1 MLKRINWRAVF
12 ITTIWLLSLGGLITL
27 MSFIEVK
34 KAETTCKK
42 INVILPGNQFF
53 IERSEVDAIL
63 NEKGGLLVGRRLD
76 GINIQDLENK
86 LKANP
91 FIEYAKVYLDM
102 DGVLHAN
109 IRQRVPILRIF
120 NLSGQDY
127 YVDQNGLKVPLSD
140 HFTPKVLV
148 ANGEIVESFDGKVD
162 TLKNQLSKDL
172 FHMAQFIDKD
182 PLWTDQIVQLYVD
195 DHKDI
200 ELVPRVGNQRI
211 IFGDVDGME
220 TKFRNLKLFYKKAIP
235 KVGWDAY
242 SVINLKFDGQI
253 VCVKRDS
260 TLKNNNTKP
269 SPSEQDSLAKKLNTI
284 QDSTKKVL

>member
-12 ITTIWLLSLGGLITL
+12 ITIIWVLSLGGLITL

-63 NEKGGLLVGRRLD
+63 NENGALLVGRRLE

-109 IRQRVPILRIF
+109 IKQRVPILRIF
-120 NLSGQDY
+120 NLSGQDF
-127 YVDQNGLKVPLSD
+127 YVDQNGFKVPLSD
-140 HFTPKVLV
+140 HFTPKVLA
-148 ANGEIVESFDGKVD
+148 ANGQILESFDGKVD
-162 TLKNQLSKDL
+162 TLKNQMSKDL
-172 FHMAQFIDKD
+172 FHLAQFIDKD

-195 DHKDI
+195 DQKDI

-211 IFGDVDGME
+211 ILGDVDQME
-220 TKFRNLKLFYKKAIP
+220 QKFRNLKLFYKKAIP

-242 SVINLKFDGQI
+242 SIINLKFDGQI

-260 TLKNNNTKP
+260 TQKNNMLKP
-269 SPSEQDSLAKKLNTI
+269 SSSQQDSLAKDQNTI

>member
-1 MLKRINWRAVF
+1 MLKRINWRAVL
-12 ITTIWLLSLGGLITL
+12 ITIVWALSLSGLITL

-34 KAETTCKK
+34 KAESSCKK

-53 IERSEVDAIL
+53 VERSEVDAIL
-63 NEKGGLLVGRRLD
+63 NENGGLLVGRRLD

-102 DGVLHAN
+102 DGVLHADV
-109 IRQRVPILRIF
+109 RQRVPILRIF
-120 NLSGQDY
+120 NLSGQDFY
-127 YVDQNGLKVPLSD
+127 IDQNGLKVPLSD
-140 HFTPKVLV
+140 HFTPRVLV

-162 TLKNQLSKDL
+162 TLKNQMGKDL

-182 PLWTDQIVQLYVD
+182 PLWANQIVQLYVD
-195 DHKDI
+195 DKNDI

-242 SVINLKFDGQI
+242 SIINLKFDGQI

-260 TLKNNNTKP
+260 TLKNNMAKP

>member
-1 MLKRINWRAVF
+1 MLKRINWRAVL
-12 ITTIWLLSLGGLITL
+12 ITTIWVLSLSGLITL

-34 KAETTCKK
+34 KTETTCKK

-63 NEKGGLLVGRRLD
+63 NENGGLLVGRRLD

-102 DGVLHAN
+102 DGVLHADV
-109 IRQRVPILRIF
+109 RQRVPILRIF

-162 TLKNQLSKDL
+162 TLKNQMSKDL

-182 PLWTDQIVQLYVD
+182 PLWADQIVQLYVD

-200 ELVPRVGNQRI
+200 ELVPRVGNQKI

-220 TKFRNLKLFYKKAIP
+220 DKFRNLKLFYKKAIP

-242 SVINLKFDGQI
+242 SIINLKFDGQI

-260 TLKNNNTKP
+260 TLKNNMAKP
-269 SPSEQDSLAKKLNTI
+269 SQSEQDSLAKKLNTI